1 MPFVEAFV
9 GEGEGER
16 EEIIAGG
23 LAEEGDDGGAV
34 DAAAEKVPSLTSA
47 TRCEATACWRAA
59 WTFSRMLGRALAGGA
74 VAVGGGSQN
83 ACRSWLLPWQRS
95 VCPGGSDCRP
105 RTSVKG
111 SWTAP

>member
-34 DAAAEKVPSLTSA
+34 DAAAEESA
-47 TRCEATACWRAA
+47 E
-59 WTFSRMLGRALAGGA
+59 FDVGDAL
-74 VAVGGGSQN
+74 
-83 ACRSWLLPWQRS
+83 
-95 VCPGGSDCRP
+95 
-105 RTSVKG
+105 
-111 SWTAP
+111 